1 MTHYARRKD
10 ANHNA
15 ITAMAL
21 ACGFAVY
28 DTSGMGNNFPDLVV
42 AFERTPGNWH
52 CELWEIKSA
61 RGKLRDGQ
69 KQFFARWPGPKA
81 VIRTDAD
88 VQARRDALMGGR

>member
-21 ACGFAVY
+21 ACGFAVC
-28 DTSGMGNNFPDLVV
+28 DTSAFGNNFPDLVV
-42 AFERTPGNWH
+42 AFERTPGNWIT
-52 CELWEIKSA
+52 ELWEIKSGK
-61 RGKLRDGQ
+61 GKLRDGQ
-69 KQFFARWPGPKA
+69 KQFFAQWPGPKA